1 MESHEWIVRKEE
13 VHRRA
18 EIERELVSR
27 ADHRVLRYFG
37 HVERMDEY
45 RMARKVLKADVSG
58 WRVRGRLDGSCEGGL
73 GQQRNDGGGCA
84 LMRERSERVE
94 SPGTYVTE

>member
-1 MESHEWIVRKEE
+1 MNRVRNEE
-13 VHRRA
+13 VRMRA
-18 EIERELVSR
+18 GIEREVASKTDQRL
-27 ADHRVLRYFG
+27 LRLFE

-73 GQQRNDGGGCA
+73 GQRRNDGGGCA
-84 LMRERSERVE
+84 LMRERLERVE